1 MIKLWNDNTDN
12 LNRLYLTFAQTLC
25 KDVWVEVMFLCIL
38 LYCLTFFCRDARAV
52 FERTRDRSDRNTKV
66 SGYILHCYVG

>member
-1 MIKLWNDNTDN
+1 MVKLWNDYADN

-38 LYCLTFFCRDARAV
+38 LYYLTFFCRDTRAI
-52 FERTRDRSDRNTKV
+52 FERTRDGSNRNTKV